1 MTKPMQFSLWLRK
14 FQKIYDCMDSVDG
27 LEEFTQ
33 DEIMR
38 ALDYLLQEGFVKAV
52 IRNGEP
58 YLVIADEAKDL

>member
-1 MTKPMQFSLWLRK
+1 MTTCEAEGPGWREF
-14 FQKIYDCMDSVDG
+14 MDSVDG
-27 LEEFTQ
+27 LEEFSQ

-58 YLVIADEAKDL
+58 YLIIADEAKNL

>member
-1 MTKPMQFSLWLRK
+1 
-14 FQKIYDCMDSVDG
+14 MDSVDG

-58 YLVIADEAKDL
+58 YLVIADEAKNL

>member
-1 MTKPMQFSLWLRK
+1 MCAL
-14 FQKIYDCMDSVDG
+14 DG
-27 LEEFTQ
+27 LEGFTQ